1 MKFTFAKKASYAALA
16 LFLALALFSCENSVS
31 SVDTIETVVPVGI
44 GNYFF
49 PDATSVCETEKS
61 YVYGEDGKAC
71 EMRGEDGKASYTVT
85 TCYLDGWEDVPFLSL
100 EDTGKML
107 SLFNGRGW
115 AVSYD
120 SAAGVYKY
128 NYNQANA
135 ARWPSDWQASWL
147 NDTLYFDPKTQT
159 VYSDEFVRLI
169 NDKKLVNN
177 GYGGDS
183 VETYESATDE
193 FCPKIAFS
201 PATDQIKQPKE
212 KTTIDLGRYGLKMF
226 EIGGKLYIPFQALS
240 TVFLEAVN
248 CVFNGTDYYYS
259 LDAGNDKNTMH
270 KAFESGRSP
279 RAVRSRLM
287 AEYSYRVL
295 CLSFD
300 ANYCLKNQRAQIGKD
315 NITLFNDS
323 IFKAGLGYDLLST
336 DTETYDKALV
346 RFLMGY
352 IDDGHTSYAEPS
364 MYQPAS
370 AVSFYYNNYRVA
382 VAGPRDIGL
391 SKTYHDLA
399 NRRKN
404 AGGLGS
410 NPNNEPYDGNANWW
424 WITDSGKDALAI
436 FAFDSFV
443 PSDNFTPYKFL
454 TDAFYDSTNGIQT
467 KHPDIKN
474 IVIDLSC
481 NGGGAINQ
489 CMAALCFFGDNVC
502 MPQKNHLDNSITRFR
517 YVVKD
522 GSSLKPVPSAGGSY
536 NFYVLTSGF
545 SFSCGNYFPAIC
557 KYQFGI
563 PIVGQRSGGGGGVVK
578 ATQTTDGAVFNT
590 SAAREM
596 CAIDAGGNYVSID
609 HGVPVDLEIP
619 YEAFYGDSTGSG
631 TVYWDLYQK
640 LKTAYPANFN

>member
-16 LFLALALFSCENSVS
+16 LFLALVLFSCENSVS

-71 EMRGEDGKASYTVT
+71 EMYEDGKKCYTVT
-85 TCYLDGWEDVPFLSL
+85 TVYLDGWEDVPFLSL
-100 EDTGKML
+100 ADTGKML
-107 SLFNGRGW
+107 SLFNDRGW
-115 AVSYD
+115 AVGYD
-120 SAAGVYKY
+120 DTEGAYYYKY
-128 NYNQANA
+128 YSSESEPSP
-135 ARWPSDWQASWL
+135 WP
-147 NDTLYFDPKTQT
+147 NDTLYFNPKTQK
-159 VYSDEFVRLI
+159 VYSDNFVRI
-169 NDKKLVNN
+169 ITKTSEVNN
-177 GYGGDS
+177 GFGGDS
-183 VETYESATDE
+183 VGTYESATDK

-201 PATDQIKQPKE
+201 PTTDQIKPKE

-240 TVFLEAVN
+240 AVFLEAVN

-279 RAVRSRLM
+279 SAVRSRLM

-300 ANYCLKNQRAQIGKD
+300 ANYCLKDQRAQIGKD

-352 IDDGHTSYAEPS
+352 IDDGHTAYAEPS

-382 VAGPRDIGL
+382 VAGPRMLGL
-391 SKTYHDLA
+391 SKTIMDLKK
-399 NRRKN
+399 RRKN

-436 FAFDSFV
+436 FVFDSFL

-454 TDAFYDSTNGIQT
+454 TDAFYDEENGIQT

-481 NGGGAINQ
+481 NSGGAISQ

-502 MPQKNHLDNSITRFR
+502 MSQKNHLDNSITRFR

-557 KYQFGI
+557 KYQFDI

-578 ATQTTDGAVFNT
+578 PTQTTDGAVFNT
-590 SAAREM
+590 SASREM
-596 CAIDAGGNYVSID
+596 CALDAGGNYICID

-619 YEAFYGDSTGSG
+619 YEAFYGDSTRENPNEK
-631 TVYWDLYQK
+631 VLYWDLYQR
-640 LKTAYPANFN
+640 LKAAYPANFN